1 KIDTLLMTDVCG
13 LFAAEGAVQGV
24 LLACKHGLFSVKC
37 QQFVDASEH
46 TLFTRRLM
54 GQDPL
59 PKAATF
65 VLEVWKVKSPAKK
78 TVSVPASLGIA
89 GNEITVHRGKHASH
103 QAFLEFRFETSGLGM
118 DTVEHRAREVAV
130 ALGKVLPSIDPMF
143 TDAEITQFAWEAQV
157 TLQDETV
164 LQPKLG
170 GHYATRSTHTPSD
183 CAQLLEIKEAAAAM
197 MGTMETKAIS
207 PAPFAELMMVG
218 NTISARQVTV
228 ADVDEPGLAI
238 PLKRCVLDTGAIGRR
253 KDCQVF
259 VAGGGT
265 AGAMAA
271 IGASSKGADTI
282 VADFFQ
288 DLGGTKTMCGVMGYY
303 HGYRSHPFF
312 KQQDDEA
319 NRLAVEANM
328 SKRLGR

>member
-1 KIDTLLMTDVCG
+1 
-13 LFAAEGAVQGV
+13 
-24 LLACKHGLFSVKC
+24 
-37 QQFVDASEH
+37 
-46 TLFTRRLM
+46 
-54 GQDPL
+54 
-59 PKAATF
+59 
-65 VLEVWKVKSPAKK
+65 
-78 TVSVPASLGIA
+78 
-89 GNEITVHRGKHASH
+89 
-103 QAFLEFRFETSGLGM
+103 
-118 DTVEHRAREVAV
+118 
-130 ALGKVLPSIDPMF
+130 
-143 TDAEITQFAWEAQV
+143 
-157 TLQDETV
+157 
-164 LQPKLG
+164 
-170 GHYATRSTHTPSD
+170 
-183 CAQLLEIKEAAAAM
+183 
-197 MGTMETKAIS
+197 S

-259 VAGGGT
+259 VAGGGA

-303 HGYRSHPFF
+303 HGYRSQPYF

-319 NRLAVEANM
+319 NRLAVEAHLT
-328 SKRLGR
+328 KRLGRMCYLLQQAQQGEGRFFGSTILCGALTGGNKVTGGVVCRRGTLEAIQADVSIDATGDGDLAAFAGAAFDHGDARAGKTQNYSQWDIRGAGKMPSHTGRD